1 MKKIFWSIVLLIPFG
16 IASAC
21 DVCSSS
27 SMSGLNSQILQTNQ
41 TFLGFGFNS
50 VRQTNRAR
58 NIYHNHS
65 TNLIAAHSFK
75 QRWQI
80 MAILPFQIQKTN
92 TPESFNMETGLGD
105 ARILATYQV
114 FKTPDKKLKP
124 ATHNLFAR
132 AGLKLPTGK
141 LVNEN
146 PEFMPLGTGSVDF
159 LLSSQYIF
167 ERKKM
172 GFNSNLDAKVNTANK
187 NNMLFG
193 HQFSLTAFYFYKKEV
208 KASMLMPFAGAV
220 GEYITKNRSNGFLRT
235 FSGGKAMYGLVGFQA
250 LINSKY
256 SLIVTGEIP
265 LAQAYK
271 SVEGLLYADYR
282 IQATFSFIFNQKKKA
297 DTAAPMNIQVNN

>member
-1 MKKIFWSIVLLIPFG
+1 MKKFFWSITLLIPFG
-16 IASAC
+16 IVSAC

-27 SMSGLNSQILQTNQ
+27 SMSGLNGQILQTNQ
-41 TFLGFGFNS
+41 TFVGLGFNS
-50 VRQTNRAR
+50 VRQTNRAS

-75 QRWQI
+75 ERWQI
-80 MAILPFQIQKTN
+80 MAVLPFQIQKTN

-105 ARILATYQV
+105 ARVMATYQV
-114 FKTPDKKLKP
+114 FKTPEKKLKP

-132 AGLKLPTGK
+132 FGLKLPTGK
-141 LVNEN
+141 LLNDN

-172 GFNSNLDAKVNTANK
+172 GFNGNFDAKMNTANK
-187 NNMLFG
+187 QNMIFG
-193 HQFSLTAFYFYKKEV
+193 HQFSLTSFYFYKKEV
-208 KASMLMPFAGAV
+208 KSSMLMPFVGTV
-220 GEYITKNRSNGFLRT
+220 GEYITKNRSNGYLRT
-235 FSGGKAMYGLVGFQA
+235 FSGGKVIYGLVGFQA

-256 SLIVTGEIP
+256 SLIVTGELP
-265 LAQAYK
+265 LAQQYK

-282 IQATFSFIFNQKKKA
+282 IQATFSFIFSQKKKGDA
-297 DTAAPMNIQVNN
+297 TAPMNIQVKN